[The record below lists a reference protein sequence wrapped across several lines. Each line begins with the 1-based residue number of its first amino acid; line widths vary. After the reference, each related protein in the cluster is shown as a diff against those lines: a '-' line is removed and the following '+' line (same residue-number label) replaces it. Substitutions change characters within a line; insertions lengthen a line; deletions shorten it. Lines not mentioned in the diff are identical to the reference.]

1 MIIFWLRTQEE
12 ISLMELDDDEG
23 GWARDPG
30 RNKNF
35 LRGGGVQGG
44 QEALLWYISSL
55 CIQTILFCI
64 H

>member
-1 MIIFWLRTQEE
+1 
-12 ISLMELDDDEG
+12 MELDDDEG

-30 RNKNF
+30 RNKIF
-35 LRGGGVQGG
+35 LRGGM
-44 QEALLWYISSL
+44 QEGAKALLWYISSL

>member
-1 MIIFWLRTQEE
+1 
-12 ISLMELDDDEG
+12 MELDDDEG

-55 CIQTILFCI
+55 CIQTILFYI